1 MVIKIWGQLYWNTNK
16 EEKSRLGGRES
27 YNEHSHHYK
36 TTRHCGP
43 KGEKSPSEKCIGYCH
58 DISRTMAKYDMLIV
72 NYWIFNWHF
81 FHYWTTVWPLSSRG
95 KCPKNQ
101 ANKKVRDIL
110 TTTKKATSHSNTENS
125 QKEMVKYFFFFKKN
139 IVTSLKID
147 WQKFPWTTS
156 MFTTSMNFLVFRL
169 LAFLVTWFT
178 HFTF

>member
-43 KGEKSPSEKCIGYCH
+43 KGEKSPSEKCNSYGH
-58 DISRTMAKYDMLIV
+58 DISRAMAKNDMLIV

-110 TTTKKATSHSNTENS
+110 TTTEKVTSHSNTENS
-125 QKEMVKYFFFFKKN
+125 QKEMVKYFFFSKKYCYFLKN
-139 IVTSLKID
+139 RLTEVSLK
-147 WQKFPWTTS
+147 
-156 MFTTSMNFLVFRL
+156 NFNVYHSYEFSVVQTPG
-169 LAFLVTWFT
+169 FLETWFT